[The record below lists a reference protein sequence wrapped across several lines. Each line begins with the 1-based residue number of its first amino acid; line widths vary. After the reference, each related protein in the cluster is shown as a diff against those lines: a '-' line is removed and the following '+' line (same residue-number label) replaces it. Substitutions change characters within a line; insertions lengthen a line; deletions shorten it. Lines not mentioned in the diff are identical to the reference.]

1 MTEYAG
7 KEYRIWLT
15 ATNKQRGL
23 QSFTKWLTITH
34 EQLTDHLLAPTGM
47 NIKSARSSRP
57 PVLMGTTDVPTME
70 DSHEYQADPFAVR
83 CKLCFTEKHK
93 FSDCR
98 QFMTM
103 NPDQRKLALLRY
115 SSCYICTDIGHTA
128 LKCHS
133 NRLCQLCQSSK
144 HHETIC
150 KADYDSWQA
159 VLNKTS
165 PKIEPLSDPED

>member
-1 MTEYAG
+1 MTELAG

-23 QSFTKWLTITH
+23 QSFTQWLTITH
-34 EQLTDHLLAPTGM
+34 EQSTALLSAPMHTKG
-47 NIKSARSSRP
+47 ARSSRP
-57 PVLMGTTDVPTME
+57 PVLMGTTDVPTN
-70 DSHEYQADPFAVR
+70 EYQADPFANR
-83 CKLCFTEKHK
+83 CTLCFIEKHK

-98 QFMTM
+98 QFMSM
-103 NPDQRKLALLRY
+103 DPDQRKLALLRY

-128 LKCHS
+128 LKCNS

-165 PKIEPLSDPED
+165 KTEPISDSEI